1 MKIANSP
8 STMTSSKFVNQN
20 VTESSAHDE
29 FMSPYLL
36 IHFSQVV
43 SPGKLL

>member
-1 MKIANSP
+1 
-8 STMTSSKFVNQN
+8 MTSSKFVNQN
-20 VTESSAHDE
+20 VTESPVHGE

-36 IHFSQVV
+36 IHFFQVV